1 MPKDKK
7 QKDKILKE
15 LYRGRINP
23 TAAPIKH
30 DSEYCG
36 CLAVVCSLE
45 EELNKQ
51 LSEKNKKLLQD
62 FITAQ
67 SELGYANAEEQFVA
81 GFRLGAKMILEIF
94 EKDIDDEQL
103 QSIIG

>member
-1 MPKDKK
+1 MQKDKK
-7 QKDKILKE
+7 QKEKILKD
-15 LYRGRINP
+15 LYHGRINP
-23 TAAPIKH
+23 TGAPIKH
-30 DSEYCG
+30 DSEYCC

-51 LSEKNKKLLQD
+51 LSEENKKLLQD

>member
-7 QKDKILKE
+7 QKDKILKD

-51 LSEKNKKLLQD
+51 LSEKNKSYCKILLQPKVNWAMPMRRNNLLQASD
-62 FITAQ
+62 W
-67 SELGYANAEEQFVA
+67 EQ
-81 GFRLGAKMILEIF
+81 K
-94 EKDIDDEQL
+94 
-103 QSIIG
+103 